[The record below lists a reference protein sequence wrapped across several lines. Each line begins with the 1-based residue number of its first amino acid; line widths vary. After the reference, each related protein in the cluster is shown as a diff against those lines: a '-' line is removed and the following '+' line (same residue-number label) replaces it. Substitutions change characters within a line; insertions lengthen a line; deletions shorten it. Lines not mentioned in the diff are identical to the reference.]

1 MHNFT
6 RYMKL
11 LTLKRF
17 LISWI
22 ITSIV
27 MFILSYVWHGIFL
40 NDFSRLSYPKEIFL
54 FFAAITYLIIGFVV
68 VKVFEA
74 KFLEKLFYHR
84 LFFKGLVK
92 GFMCGFMFFIVATVV
107 GVSFNTGTG
116 IKNLLFDLAWQIF
129 EQGIGGIVVSVTY
142 VVFEFNLFAED

>member
-6 RYMKL
+6 RHMKL
-11 LTLKRF
+11 IALKRF

-22 ITSIV
+22 ITSVV
-27 MFILSYVWHGIFL
+27 MFILFYLWHGIFL

-54 FFAAITYLIIGFVV
+54 VFAAITYLIIGFVV

-74 KFLEKLFYHR
+74 KFFEKLFYRR
-84 LFFKGLVK
+84 LFLKGLLK
-92 GFMCGFMFFIVATVV
+92 GFLCGFMFFIVASVV

-116 IKNLLFDLAWQIF
+116 IKNLLFDLAWQMF

-142 VVFEFNLFAED
+142 VVFEFNLLAED